1 MNYTIICGNIRVQLL
16 SADVIRIEYSEKQ
29 NFCDGDTFLIPG
41 RSRMK
46 GFDRYRTEETEAG
59 VEIFFDSFILEVFGQ
74 ADSLEGVRLTDQ
86 AGEILYQGERG
97 RNSGELPPLGDT
109 PRVFALYDTP
119 RILVPEG
126 GYAWRG
132 DVPDDGYEIEEDAQ
146 DVYLLLCRED
156 ARKLRRLYVELTGR
170 NELVRLAVLGAWDS
184 RFYEYSEESAKAMI
198 DEFIRRDIPLDN
210 LVLDTDWRAASE
222 RGIGYEINTGL
233 FPDMKRFL
241 DYAHSKN
248 VEIMFNDHPEPV
260 EGAASLLDGREVKY
274 REEKLRSLLAL
285 GLDTWWYDRNW
296 ITSLISPT
304 EGLKAETWGLA
315 IFHDVTENFYRE
327 QAGEEQ
333 PVRPV
338 IMGNVNNIVNGIY
351 RGILDSASHR
361 YSIQWTGDNCCDRE
375 SIANEIGNILRAGNN
390 AVGYPNFDCGGHL
403 GNPDKELYLR
413 WIQCGSLSPVFRPH
427 CTKGLERYREPWEYG
442 DPEIVEI
449 ARRYYK
455 LRYRLLPVLYRSAY
469 ENYENGAPLC
479 RALGWNYPE
488 DEKALAVDD
497 AFMLGIN
504 LLVAPVYGGRFEKLP
519 QEWYAAPVRAA
530 YYDGTGFEG
539 EPIWEES
546 YDSLNLCFDRVSP
559 GGGVP
564 VYEYSAVFETC
575 LVCEE
580 DVDLIVEANDGLR
593 VKIDGV
599 QTYEAFFG
607 HSALLQN
614 AGVLTGG
621 KPHQVR
627 IEYCQYDQS
636 ACVSLW
642 YRRRTGEL
650 SGRGVYLPE
659 GEWMNLFDGA
669 RYAGGAEYQV
679 TCSRDTMPFFVRLGG
694 VIPLAEEAQTTA
706 EQKWDRLTFDFY
718 PSREAGDRDYLY
730 EDDTRTTAYKAG
742 EYRKTPYEAGYHAGS
757 GTFFL
762 RVGKAEGTFRGEK
775 CFSSRTVAVRF
786 HLLPEAERVRRVLIN
801 GLEIPFTVLKREDG
815 AFPLKGNAAAADSD
829 VLLAETVGNVEAETR
844 IEFVLETE
852 E

>member
-29 NFCDGDTFLIPG
+29 DFCDGDTFLIPG
-41 RSRMK
+41 RSQMK

-59 VEIFFDSFILEVFGQ
+59 VEIFFDGLKLEVSGR
-74 ADSLEGVRLTDQ
+74 AASLDGVRLSDR
-86 AGEILYQGERG
+86 AGEILYRGERG

-119 RILVPEG
+119 RILAPEG

-198 DEFIRRDIPLDN
+198 DEFISRDIPLDN

-222 RGIGYEINTGL
+222 RGIGYDVNTEL

-260 EGAASLLDGREVKY
+260 EGASSLLDGREVKY

-315 IFHDVTENFYRE
+315 VFHDVTENFYRE

-351 RGILDSASHR
+351 REILDSASHR

-413 WIQCGSLSPVFRPH
+413 WIQCGALSPVFRPH

-442 DPEIVEI
+442 DSDIVEI

-479 RALGWNYPE
+479 RAPGWNYPE

-497 AFMLGIN
+497 AFMLGTN
-504 LLVAPVYGGRFEKLP
+504 LLAAPVCGGRFEKLP
-519 QEWYAAPVRAA
+519 AEWYVAPVRAA
-530 YYDGTGFEG
+530 YYDGTKFEG
-539 EPIWEES
+539 KPVWEES
-546 YDSLNLCFDRVSP
+546 YDSLNLYFDRVSP
-559 GGGVP
+559 GGGVS

-575 LVCEE
+575 LLCGE

-599 QTYEAFFG
+599 QTCEAFFG

-621 KPHQVR
+621 KCHQVR
-627 IEYCQYDQS
+627 IEYCQYDQA

-642 YRRRTGEL
+642 YRRRTGDL
-650 SGRGVYLPE
+650 SGRSVYLPE

-669 RYAGGAEYQV
+669 CHEGGAV
-679 TCSRDTMPFFVRLGG
+679 CHAACSRETMPLFVRLGG

-706 EQKWDRLTFDFY
+706 EQKWDRLTFDYY
-718 PSREAGDRDYLY
+718 PSREARDRDYLY
-730 EDDTRTTAYKAG
+730 EDDTRTTAYRTG
-742 EYRKTPYEAGYHAGS
+742 EYRKTPYEAGYDAGAGS
-757 GTFFL
+757 FFL
-762 RVGKAEGTFRGEK
+762 KVGRAQGTFRGEK
-775 CFSSRTVAVRF
+775 CFSGRTVAVRF
-786 HLLPEAERVRRVLIN
+786 HLLPGAERVRQVLVN
-801 GLEIPFTVLKREDG
+801 GRETPFTVLKREAG

-829 VLLAETVGNVEAETR
+829 VLLAETTGSVDLEIG